1 MSSRTTRRG
10 SRALAA
16 LALALGLTLGLA
28 GPDARP
34 AAAASLQVHVAGEGD
49 TLWTIA
55 RAHGCTVG
63 DLERANGLRS
73 RVLLRGQ
80 RLKIPRC
87 AASDGTSP
95 AGADAPSPTSTNAS
109 STRDASTPSTRA
121 ASTRAS
127 STRAA
132 STRAASTL
140 AASTLAASTTRA
152 ASTTP
157 PAAAPEAV
165 RHRVAKG
172 ESLARIAQRYG
183 CSPTEIRSRNG
194 LRGNTIHPGM
204 ELWIPRGAA
213 AAGRFEAPIVR
224 GQSVG
229 KPHRGKLVS
238 GSQVPAGKGYHLR
251 RSARAWG
258 TDHAIAYTLGA
269 IETTRRRHPKLHRL
283 AIGDLSRQDGGALPG
298 HRSHQSGRDVDLGL
312 YYRKRPPEYPREFA
326 PGSARN
332 LHVAATWTLVE
343 VLLAS
348 RSAAGG
354 VEHIFLDYELQRVLY
369 EWAKDHGMTAK
380 ELAEVFQYPQGKDKG
395 GTVIQHVPAH
405 HDHLHVRFKCPTG
418 DRGCQ

>member
-28 GPDARP
+28 GPDARL
-34 AAAASLQVHVAGEGD
+34 ATAASLQVHVAREGD

-73 RVLLRGQ
+73 RVLIRGQ

-87 AASDGTSP
+87 DASVGTSS
-95 AGADAPSPTSTNAS
+95 ASADT
-109 STRDASTPSTRA
+109 A
-121 ASTRAS
+121 ASTTAAS
-127 STRAA
+127 THAASTRAA
-132 STRAASTL
+132 STRAASTR
-140 AASTLAASTTRA
+140 AASTHAASTHA

-369 EWAKDHGMTAK
+369 EWAKDHGVTAK

>member
-10 SRALAA
+10 ARAIAA
-16 LALALGLTLGLA
+16 LALALGLALGLV
-28 GPDARP
+28 GPGARP
-34 AAAASLQVHVAGEGD
+34 AAGASLPVHVAQEGD

-55 RAHGCTVG
+55 RAHRCTVG
-63 DLERANGLRS
+63 ALERANGLRS

-80 RLKIPRC
+80 RLKIPSCDPSAGKDPATR
-87 AASDGTSP
+87 GTSP
-95 AGADAPSPTSTNAS
+95 AGS
-109 STRDASTPSTRA
+109 STAPARTSPAPA
-121 ASTRAS
+121 ASTRTTTAATS
-127 STRAA
+127 SP
-132 STRAASTL
+132 
-140 AASTLAASTTRA
+140 
-152 ASTTP
+152 P
-157 PAAAPEAV
+157 PAAVPEAV

-229 KPHRGKLVS
+229 KPHRGKLVN
-238 GSQVPAGKGYHLR
+238 GSQVPAGKGYHIR

-269 IETTRRRHPKLHRL
+269 IEATRRRHPRLHRL
-283 AIGDLSRQDGGALPG
+283 AIGDLSRQDGGTLPG

-312 YYRKRPPEYPREFA
+312 YYRKRPSEYPREFA

-354 VEHIFLDYELQRVLY
+354 VEHIFLDYDLQRVLY

-380 ELAEVFQYPQGKDKG
+380 ELGEVFQYPQGKDKG